1 MVTRVNG
8 APAQGFYFSKDVRT
22 LTVVA
27 TNGDFVNDLQV
38 KTTDPRQADV
48 VNSGL
53 EQALEAIATRAT
65 IIGLTVVNATTF
77 HVLVDY
83 ANAFTAGNTEADA
96 GTVEAALAADINAI
110 TAPIN
115 YANATV
121 NTFAGF
127 SGITP
132 DTTP

>member
-8 APAQGFYFSKDVRT
+8 AANQGVWVEQDVRFLQIT
-22 LTVVA
+22 A
-27 TNGDFVNDLQV
+27 DLSDWIEQ
-38 KTTDPRQADV
+38 TDPVAGVLGGTQQVLDAVGQYCTVLGVTYGSADDLWV
-48 VNSGL
+48 MCG
-53 EQALEAIATRAT
+53 
-65 IIGLTVVNATTF
+65 
-77 HVLVDY
+77 Y
-83 ANAFTAGNTEADA
+83 ANAFTAGNTEGTADS
-96 GTVEAALAADINAI
+96 VEAALAADINAI

-121 NTFAGF
+121 DTFAGF